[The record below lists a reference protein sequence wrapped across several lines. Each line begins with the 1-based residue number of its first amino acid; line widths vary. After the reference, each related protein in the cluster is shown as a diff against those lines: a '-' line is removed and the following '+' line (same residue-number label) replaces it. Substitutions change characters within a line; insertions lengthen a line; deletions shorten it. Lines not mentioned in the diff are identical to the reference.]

1 MKRFQAMAQ
10 RITAFVLSA
19 GMMASAAAPTVLAA
33 QQAPSAPLGA
43 ENSEDAPG
51 NEDLSDDDG
60 TLVYPEWD
68 DEVTAD
74 FPDEDLDI
82 EEPEEELPDE
92 DVSDDPE
99 LEIAEYGISIPSGDS
114 LKYGSISLLV
124 STAESEFK
132 SVEGKSVYE
141 ISDEKLASCTGA
153 YFAADEALNAWNPGS
168 SYKTKKNDLRKR
180 LNKLKTR
187 YNTYSTEIVQRGCIT
202 AADAALKEVES
213 AIKKDEADSGALDES
228 ELATVVGLYK
238 VAEEAIKKVD
248 NDQPE
253 KAGLVKRLNAAKA
266 GVDHLQELLGQN
278 LAYDAAKA
286 AIDEIGKQVEGK
298 NSEDFTDITAVIALQ
313 ASCTGAQKLIDQMD
327 ASDSRK
333 AELQTR
339 LDGYSKIVNAAYNR
353 LMRESAKELLKSVIE
368 KIKNGD
374 LSADELKAL
383 KENLQKVEKYLP
395 DDLKQ
400 DYHNVM
406 DAIDTMI
413 KALELKDELQ
423 KTLDQLKDE
432 LSNGKVSQDTIDR
445 IKALTAEIKDLADQI
460 SQNPIF
466 KAALDEIVKKA
477 EEAVKQAVA
486 EKALEALKNAIAN
499 GDPEQI
505 EKAYNE
511 AKKAID
517 ALRPYLPEVGDKLAG
532 ALDGLKK
539 DLIDSAIK
547 DLNDILNGDG
557 SYQDKIAALEKVTKK
572 YEDLI
577 KDIDA
582 SGALKELW
590 EAAKN
595 EQLVKLIG
603 KAKEEIDRIV
613 NDDSMSAIE
622 KVAALDK
629 LYNDLHTALE
639 KAVGKAKADELL
651 KPFDD
656 LLEKAKDTIA
666 QTAAAAADKLLRE
679 ALLAVKKAVNSAESK
694 EDAINQMETIYSQA
708 YDLLT
713 RSGMS
718 AEDAASKL
726 EPLRSAIDS
735 LKKFLKDSFISLDTI
750 QAAVSVIVDA
760 ALASDTTEQGLY
772 DLVRTV
778 LDGKDTDPA
787 VKRVILVVARDVLD
801 KADWTQLTP
810 SLLNDVVDLAVDK
823 VKDKYGKYPFVN
835 ELMDELKDPLNE
847 LVHREVGWDT
857 INKVRE
863 VFFNAIDNAV
873 AGIDAGKDNEA
884 LLAQA
889 RADLLKLSPVVS
901 EEMQR
906 IGAKAADLISDHLK
920 DKITNAL
927 PGIRLPE
934 FIGSFVGGLAQDVV
948 NEKLDE
954 YDPKLTATIDQYVL
968 YLTCPGHDYH
978 YVTTRATTCT
988 EDGEEKLKCSKCGWV
1003 RSDNK
1008 ITHKKLGHV
1017 PVVDEAADPTETEEG
1032 LTEGSHCARCG
1043 AVLEAQEVIPAL
1055 QPQMDAK
1062 LVCSA
1067 IPEETVTAMRYENR
1081 KKLDAAMDAALTK
1094 AGYTAADSQ
1103 RFLAQVNSSIGILPS
1118 DRYPEEGFTG
1128 YVPRPAQTAADKK
1141 YTWYAVQLLTVDAHG
1156 HNAGDV
1162 IITPVAQTD
1171 KGLQLTVYA
1180 QAVVALAWKE
1190 AK

>member
-43 ENSEDAPG
+43 ENSVDELG
-51 NEDLSDDDG
+51 NVDVSDDDG
-60 TLVYPEWD
+60 TLLYPEWD

-74 FPDEDLDI
+74 FPDDDLDI

-99 LEIAEYGISIPSGDS
+99 LEIAEYGISIPDFVTYRAVN
-114 LKYGSISLLV
+114 KLV

-132 SVEGKSVYE
+132 SVDGQNVHK
-141 ISDEKLASCTGA
+141 ISNEKLASCTGA
-153 YFAADEALNAWNPGS
+153 YLAADEALNAWNPGS

-187 YNTYSTEIVQRGCIT
+187 YNAYSTEIVQRGCIT

-213 AIKKDEADSGALDES
+213 AIDKDEADPGALNES

-238 VAEEAIKKVD
+238 VAEEAIKKV
-248 NDQPE
+248 NKDQPE
-253 KAGLVKRLNAAKA
+253 KARLVKRLNAAKVK
-266 GVDHLQELLGQN
+266 VDHLQKLLGQN

-333 AELQTR
+333 AELQNR
-339 LDGYSKIVNAAYNR
+339 LDGYSEIVNAAYNR
-353 LMRESAKELLKSVIE
+353 LMRESAAELLKSVIE
-368 KIKNGD
+368 KIKSGD
-374 LSADELKAL
+374 LSADELRAL

-395 DDLKQ
+395 DDLKK
-400 DYHNVM
+400 DYDNVM

-445 IKALTAEIKDLADQI
+445 IKALTTEIKDLADQI

-486 EKALEALKNAIAN
+486 EKALEALKNAIAS

-511 AKKAID
+511 AKKAIE
-517 ALRPYLPEVGDKLAG
+517 ALRPYLPEVADKLTG

-651 KPFDD
+651 KPLDD

-666 QTAAAAADKLLRE
+666 QTAAAAADKLLKE

-760 ALASDTTEQGLY
+760 ALASDTTEKGLY
-772 DLVRTV
+772 DLARTV

-863 VFFNAIDNAV
+863 VFFNAIDNAI

-927 PGIRLPE
+927 PGIQLPE

-978 YVTTRATTCT
+978 YITTRATTCT

-1067 IPEETVTAMRYENR
+1067 IPEETVAAMRYENR

-1128 YVPRPAQTAADKK
+1128 YVARPAQTAADKK

>member
-43 ENSEDAPG
+43 ENSVDELG
-51 NEDLSDDDG
+51 NVDVSDDDG

-74 FPDEDLDI
+74 FPDDDLDI

-99 LEIAEYGISIPSGDS
+99 LEIAEYGISIPDFVTYRAVN
-114 LKYGSISLLV
+114 KLV

-132 SVEGKSVYE
+132 SVDGQNVHK
-141 ISDEKLASCTGA
+141 ISNEKLASCTGA
-153 YFAADEALNAWNPGS
+153 YLAADEALNAWNPGS

-187 YNTYSTEIVQRGCIT
+187 YNAYSTEIVQRGCIT

-213 AIKKDEADSGALDES
+213 AIDKDEADPGALNES

-238 VAEEAIKKVD
+238 VAEEAIKKV
-248 NDQPE
+248 NKDQPE
-253 KAGLVKRLNAAKA
+253 KARLVKRLNAAKVK
-266 GVDHLQELLGQN
+266 VDHLQKLLGQN

-286 AIDEIGKQVEGK
+286 AIDEIGKQVGGK
-298 NSEDFTDITAVIALQ
+298 SSEDFTDIAAVIALQ
-313 ASCTGAQKLIDQMD
+313 ASCTGAQKLIDQMG

-333 AELQTR
+333 AELQNR
-339 LDGYSKIVNAAYNR
+339 LDGYSEIVNAAYNR
-353 LMRESAKELLKSVIE
+353 LMRESAAELLKSVIE
-368 KIKNGD
+368 KIKKGD
-374 LSADELKAL
+374 LSADELRAL

-395 DDLKQ
+395 DDLKK
-400 DYHNVM
+400 DYDNAM

-445 IKALTAEIKDLADQI
+445 IKALTTEIKDLADQI

-486 EKALEALKNAIAN
+486 EKALEALKNAIAS

-511 AKKAID
+511 AKKAIE
-517 ALRPYLPEVGDKLAG
+517 ALRPYLPEVADKLAG

-760 ALASDTTEQGLY
+760 ALASDTTEKGLY

-863 VFFNAIDNAV
+863 VFFNAIDNAI

-927 PGIRLPE
+927 PGIQLPE

-978 YVTTRATTCT
+978 YITTRATTCT

-1067 IPEETVTAMRYENR
+1067 IPEETVAAMRYENR

-1128 YVPRPAQTAADKK
+1128 YVARPAQTAADKK

>member
-43 ENSEDAPG
+43 GNSVDELG

-74 FPDEDLDI
+74 FPDDDLDI

-92 DVSDDPE
+92 DVSADPE
-99 LEIAEYGISIPSGDS
+99 SQIVTYGLAEWAAGKEVDRLENLFKEQEGKDPKNIDIGTLTDITAEYKTTKAVVDN
-114 LKYGSISLLV
+114 LK
-124 STAESEFK
+124 K
-132 SVEGKSVYE
+132 SN
-141 ISDEKLASCTGA
+141 D
-153 YFAADEALNAWNPGS
+153 
-168 SYKTKKNDLRKR
+168 KTKLQNR
-180 LNKLKTR
+180 LKVLEPRCNEFL
-187 YNTYSTEIVQRGCIT
+187 TEITQKGCIT
-202 AADAALKEVES
+202 AAEAALKKVED

-228 ELATVVGLYK
+228 ELVTVVGLYK
-238 VAEEAIKKVD
+238 VAEEAIKKVND
-248 NDQPE
+248 DQPK
-253 KAGLVKRLNAAKA
+253 KAGLVKRLNAAKVK
-266 GVDHLQELLGQN
+266 VDHLQELLGQN

-286 AIDEIGKQVEGK
+286 AIDEIGKQVGGK

-313 ASCTGAQKLIDQMD
+313 ASCTGAQKLIDQMG

-339 LDGYSKIVNAAYNR
+339 LDGYSEIVNAAYNR
-353 LMRESAKELLKSVIE
+353 LMRESAAELLKSVIE
-368 KIKNGD
+368 KIKSGD
-374 LSADELKAL
+374 LSADELRAL

-395 DDLKQ
+395 DDLKK
-400 DYHNVM
+400 DYDNVM

-432 LSNGKVSQDTIDR
+432 LSNGKVSQDTIDK
-445 IKALTAEIKDLADQI
+445 IKALTTEIKDLADQI

-486 EKALEALKNAIAN
+486 EKALEALKNAIAS

-517 ALRPYLPEVGDKLAG
+517 VLRPYLPEVADKLAG

-666 QTAAAAADKLLRE
+666 QTAAAAADKLLKE

-760 ALASDTTEQGLY
+760 ALASDTTEKGLY

-863 VFFNAIDNAV
+863 VFFNAIDNAI

-927 PGIRLPE
+927 PGIQLPE
-934 FIGSFVGGLAQDVV
+934 FIGNFVGGLAQDVV

-978 YVTTRATTCT
+978 YITTRATTCT

-1128 YVPRPAQTAADKK
+1128 YVARPAQTAADKK

>member
-43 ENSEDAPG
+43 ENSVDELG

-60 TLVYPEWD
+60 TLLYPEWD

-74 FPDEDLDI
+74 FPDDDLDI

-99 LEIAEYGISIPSGDS
+99 LEIAEYGISIPDFVTYRAVN
-114 LKYGSISLLV
+114 KLV

-132 SVEGKSVYE
+132 SVDGQNVHK
-141 ISDEKLASCTGA
+141 ISNEKLASCTGA
-153 YFAADEALNAWNPGS
+153 YLAADEALNAWNPGS

-187 YNTYSTEIVQRGCIT
+187 YNAYSTEIVQRGCIT
-202 AADAALKEVES
+202 AADVALKEVES
-213 AIKKDEADSGALDES
+213 AIDKDEADPGALNES

-238 VAEEAIKKVD
+238 VAEEAIKKVND
-248 NDQPE
+248 DQPK
-253 KAGLVKRLNAAKA
+253 KAGLVKRLNAAKVK
-266 GVDHLQELLGQN
+266 VDHLQELLGQN

-286 AIDEIGKQVEGK
+286 AIDEIGRQVEGK

-313 ASCTGAQKLIDQMD
+313 ASCTGAQKLIDQMG

-339 LDGYSKIVNAAYNR
+339 LNGYSEIVNAAYNR

-368 KIKNGD
+368 KIKKGD
-374 LSADELKAL
+374 LSADELRAL

-432 LSNGKVSQDTIDR
+432 LSNGKVSQDTIDK
-445 IKALTAEIKDLADQI
+445 IKALTTEIKNLADQI

-486 EKALEALKNAIAN
+486 EKALEALKNAIAS

-511 AKKAID
+511 AKKAIE
-517 ALRPYLPEVGDKLAG
+517 ALRPYLPEVADKLAG

-666 QTAAAAADKLLRE
+666 QTAAAAADKLLKE

-760 ALASDTTEQGLY
+760 ALASDTTEKGLY

-863 VFFNAIDNAV
+863 VFFNAIDNAI

-927 PGIRLPE
+927 PGIQLPE

-978 YVTTRATTCT
+978 YITTRATTCT

-1067 IPEETVTAMRYENR
+1067 IPEETVAAMRYENR

-1128 YVPRPAQTAADKK
+1128 YVARPAQTAADKK

>member
-43 ENSEDAPG
+43 ENSVDELG

-60 TLVYPEWD
+60 TLLYPEWD
-68 DEVTAD
+68 DEATAD
-74 FPDEDLDI
+74 FPDDDLDI

-99 LEIAEYGISIPSGDS
+99 LEIAEYGISIPDFVTYRAVN
-114 LKYGSISLLV
+114 KLV

-132 SVEGKSVYE
+132 SVDGQNVHK
-141 ISDEKLASCTGA
+141 ISNEKLASCTGA
-153 YFAADEALNAWNPGS
+153 YLAADEALNAWNPGS

-187 YNTYSTEIVQRGCIT
+187 YNAYSTEIVQRGCIT

-213 AIKKDEADSGALDES
+213 AIDKDEADPGALNES

-238 VAEEAIKKVD
+238 VAEEAIKKV
-248 NDQPE
+248 NKDQPE
-253 KAGLVKRLNAAKA
+253 KARLVKRLNAAKVK
-266 GVDHLQELLGQN
+266 VDHLQKLLGQN

-286 AIDEIGKQVEGK
+286 AIDEIGKQVGGK

-313 ASCTGAQKLIDQMD
+313 ASCTGAQKLIDQMG

-333 AELQTR
+333 AELQNR
-339 LDGYSKIVNAAYNR
+339 LDGYSEIVNAAYDR

-368 KIKNGD
+368 KIKSGD
-374 LSADELKAL
+374 LSADELRAL

-395 DDLKQ
+395 DDLKK
-400 DYHNVM
+400 DYDNVM

-445 IKALTAEIKDLADQI
+445 IKALTTEIKDLADQI

-486 EKALEALKNAIAN
+486 EKALEALKNAIAS

-511 AKKAID
+511 AKKAIE
-517 ALRPYLPEVGDKLAG
+517 ALRPYLPEVADKLAG

-760 ALASDTTEQGLY
+760 ALASDTTEKGLY

-873 AGIDAGKDNEA
+873 TGIDAGKDNEA

-927 PGIRLPE
+927 PGIQLPE

-978 YVTTRATTCT
+978 YITTRATTCT

-1094 AGYTAADSQ
+1094 AGYTVADSQ

-1128 YVPRPAQTAADKK
+1128 YVARPAQTAADKK

>member
-1 MKRFQAMAQ
+1 
-10 RITAFVLSA
+10 
-19 GMMASAAAPTVLAA
+19 MMASAAAPTVLAA

-43 ENSEDAPG
+43 ENSVDELG

-74 FPDEDLDI
+74 FPDDDLDI

-92 DVSDDPE
+92 DVSADPE
-99 LEIAEYGISIPSGDS
+99 SQIVTYGLAEWAAGKEVDRLENLFKEQEGKDPKNIDIGTLTDITAEYKTTKAVVDN
-114 LKYGSISLLV
+114 LK
-124 STAESEFK
+124 K
-132 SVEGKSVYE
+132 SN
-141 ISDEKLASCTGA
+141 D
-153 YFAADEALNAWNPGS
+153 
-168 SYKTKKNDLRKR
+168 KTKLQNR
-180 LNKLKTR
+180 LKVLEPRCNEFL
-187 YNTYSTEIVQRGCIT
+187 TEITQKGCIT
-202 AADAALKEVES
+202 AAEAALKKVED
-213 AIKKDEADSGALDES
+213 AIKKDEADPGALNES

-238 VAEEAIKKVD
+238 VAEEAIKKVND
-248 NDQPE
+248 DQPK
-253 KAGLVKRLNAAKA
+253 KAGLVKRLNAAKVK
-266 GVDHLQELLGQN
+266 VDHLQELLGQN

-286 AIDEIGKQVEGK
+286 AIDEIGKQVDGK

-313 ASCTGAQKLIDQMD
+313 ASCTGAQKLINQMD

-333 AELQTR
+333 AELQNR
-339 LDGYSKIVNAAYNR
+339 LDGYSEIVNAAYDR

-368 KIKNGD
+368 KIKSGD
-374 LSADELKAL
+374 LSADELRAL

-432 LSNGKVSQDTIDR
+432 LSNGKVSQDTIDK
-445 IKALTAEIKDLADQI
+445 IKALTAEIKNLADQI

-486 EKALEALKNAIAN
+486 EKALEALKNAIAS

-517 ALRPYLPEVGDKLAG
+517 ALRPYLPDVADKLAG

-577 KDIDA
+577 KDIDT
-582 SGALKELW
+582 SGALKKLW

-666 QTAAAAADKLLRE
+666 QTAAAAADKLLKE

-927 PGIRLPE
+927 PGIQLPE

-978 YVTTRATTCT
+978 YITTRATTCT

-1043 AVLEAQEVIPAL
+1043 AVLEAQEVVPAL

-1128 YVPRPAQTAADKK
+1128 YVARPAQTAADKK

>member
-43 ENSEDAPG
+43 ENSVDELG
-51 NEDLSDDDG
+51 NVDVSDDDG
-60 TLVYPEWD
+60 TLLYPEWD

-74 FPDEDLDI
+74 FPDDDLDI

-99 LEIAEYGISIPSGDS
+99 LEIAEYGISIPDFVTYRAVN
-114 LKYGSISLLV
+114 KLV

-132 SVEGKSVYE
+132 SVDGQNVHK
-141 ISDEKLASCTGA
+141 ISNEKLASCTGA
-153 YFAADEALNAWNPGS
+153 YLAADEALNAWNPGS

-187 YNTYSTEIVQRGCIT
+187 YNAYSTEIVQRGCIT

-213 AIKKDEADSGALDES
+213 AIDKDEADPGALNES

-238 VAEEAIKKVD
+238 VAEEAIKKVND
-248 NDQPE
+248 DQPE
-253 KAGLVKRLNAAKA
+253 KARLVKRLNAAKVK
-266 GVDHLQELLGQN
+266 VDHLQKLLGQN

-286 AIDEIGKQVEGK
+286 AIDEIGKQVGGK

-313 ASCTGAQKLIDQMD
+313 ASCTGAQKLIDQMG

-333 AELQTR
+333 AELQNR
-339 LDGYSKIVNAAYNR
+339 LDGYSEIVNAAYNR
-353 LMRESAKELLKSVIE
+353 LMRESAAELLKSVIE
-368 KIKNGD
+368 KIKKGD
-374 LSADELKAL
+374 LSADELRAL

-395 DDLKQ
+395 DDLKK
-400 DYHNVM
+400 DYDNVM

-445 IKALTAEIKDLADQI
+445 IKALTTEIKDLADQI

-486 EKALEALKNAIAN
+486 EKALEALKNAIAS

-511 AKKAID
+511 AKKAIE
-517 ALRPYLPEVGDKLAG
+517 ALRPYLPEVADKLAG

-666 QTAAAAADKLLRE
+666 QTAAAAADKLLKE

-760 ALASDTTEQGLY
+760 ALASDTTEKGLY

-810 SLLNDVVDLAVDK
+810 GLLNDVVDLAVDK

-927 PGIRLPE
+927 PGIQLPE

-978 YVTTRATTCT
+978 YITTRATTCT

-1067 IPEETVTAMRYENR
+1067 IPEEAVTAMRYENR

-1128 YVPRPAQTAADKK
+1128 YVARPAQTAADKK

>member
-43 ENSEDAPG
+43 ENSVDELG
-51 NEDLSDDDG
+51 NVDVSDDDG
-60 TLVYPEWD
+60 TLLYPEWD

-99 LEIAEYGISIPSGDS
+99 LEIAEYGISIPDFVTYRAVN
-114 LKYGSISLLV
+114 KLV

-132 SVEGKSVYE
+132 SVDGQNVHK
-141 ISDEKLASCTGA
+141 ISNEKLASCTGA
-153 YFAADEALNAWNPGS
+153 YLAADEALNAWNPGS

-187 YNTYSTEIVQRGCIT
+187 YNAYSTEIVQRGCIT

-213 AIKKDEADSGALDES
+213 AIDKDEADPGALNES

-238 VAEEAIKKVD
+238 VAEEAIKKVND
-248 NDQPE
+248 DQPE
-253 KAGLVKRLNAAKA
+253 KARLVKRLNAAKVK
-266 GVDHLQELLGQN
+266 VDHLQKLLGQN

-313 ASCTGAQKLIDQMD
+313 ASCTGAQKLIDQMG

-339 LDGYSKIVNAAYNR
+339 LNGYSEIVNAAYDR

-368 KIKNGD
+368 KIKKGD
-374 LSADELKAL
+374 LSADELRAL

-432 LSNGKVSQDTIDR
+432 LSNGKVSQDTIDK
-445 IKALTAEIKDLADQI
+445 IKALTTEIKNLADQI

-486 EKALEALKNAIAN
+486 EKALEALKNAIAS

-511 AKKAID
+511 AKKAIE
-517 ALRPYLPEVGDKLAG
+517 ALRPYLPEVADKLAG

-666 QTAAAAADKLLRE
+666 QTAAAAADKLLKE

-760 ALASDTTEQGLY
+760 ALASDTTEKGLY

-863 VFFNAIDNAV
+863 VFFNAIDNAI

-927 PGIRLPE
+927 PGIQLPE

-978 YVTTRATTCT
+978 YITTRATTCT

-1067 IPEETVTAMRYENR
+1067 IPEEAVTAMRYENR

-1128 YVPRPAQTAADKK
+1128 YVARPAQTAADKK

>member
-1 MKRFQAMAQ
+1 
-10 RITAFVLSA
+10 
-19 GMMASAAAPTVLAA
+19 MMASAAAPTVLAA

-43 ENSEDAPG
+43 ENSEDALG
-51 NEDLSDDDG
+51 NEDVSDDDG
-60 TLVYPEWD
+60 TLLYPEWD

-99 LEIAEYGISIPSGDS
+99 LEIAEYGISIPDFVTYRAVN
-114 LKYGSISLLV
+114 KLV

-132 SVEGKSVYE
+132 SVDGQNVHK
-141 ISDEKLASCTGA
+141 ISNEKLASCTGA
-153 YFAADEALNAWNPGS
+153 YLAADEALNAWNPGS

-187 YNTYSTEIVQRGCIT
+187 YNAYSTEIVQRGCIT
-202 AADAALKEVES
+202 AADAALKKVES
-213 AIKKDEADSGALDES
+213 AIDKDEADPGALNES

-238 VAEEAIKKVD
+238 VAEEAIKKVND
-248 NDQPE
+248 DQPE
-253 KAGLVKRLNAAKA
+253 KARLVKRLNAAKA

-286 AIDEIGKQVEGK
+286 AIDEIGKQVGGK
-298 NSEDFTDITAVIALQ
+298 NSDDFTDITAVIALQ
-313 ASCTGAQKLIDQMD
+313 ASCTGAQKLIDQMG

-333 AELQTR
+333 AELQNR
-339 LDGYSKIVNAAYNR
+339 LDGYSEIVNAAYNR

-368 KIKNGD
+368 KIKKGD
-374 LSADELKAL
+374 LSADELRAL

-395 DDLKQ
+395 DDLKK
-400 DYHNVM
+400 DYDNVM

-445 IKALTAEIKDLADQI
+445 IKALTTEIKDLADQI

-486 EKALEALKNAIAN
+486 EKALEALKNAIAS

-517 ALRPYLPEVGDKLAG
+517 ALRPYLPEVADKLTG

-547 DLNDILNGDG
+547 DLKDILNGDG
-557 SYQDKIAALEKVTKK
+557 SYQDKIAAMEKVTKK

-639 KAVGKAKADELL
+639 KAV
-651 KPFDD
+651 
-656 LLEKAKDTIA
+656 
-666 QTAAAAADKLLRE
+666 
-679 ALLAVKKAVNSAESK
+679 NSAESK

-735 LKKFLKDSFISLDTI
+735 LKKFLKDSFISMDTI

-760 ALASDTTEQGLY
+760 ALASDTAEKGLY

-863 VFFNAIDNAV
+863 VFFNAIDNAI

-927 PGIRLPE
+927 PGIQLPE

-978 YVTTRATTCT
+978 YITTRATTCT

-1128 YVPRPAQTAADKK
+1128 YVARPAQTAADKK

-1171 KGLQLTVYA
+1171 KGLQFTVYA

>member
-1 MKRFQAMAQ
+1 M
-10 RITAFVLSA
+10 
-19 GMMASAAAPTVLAA
+19 
-33 QQAPSAPLGA
+33 
-43 ENSEDAPG
+43 
-51 NEDLSDDDG
+51 
-60 TLVYPEWD
+60 
-68 DEVTAD
+68 
-74 FPDEDLDI
+74 
-82 EEPEEELPDE
+82 
-92 DVSDDPE
+92 
-99 LEIAEYGISIPSGDS
+99 
-114 LKYGSISLLV
+114 
-124 STAESEFK
+124 
-132 SVEGKSVYE
+132 
-141 ISDEKLASCTGA
+141 
-153 YFAADEALNAWNPGS
+153 
-168 SYKTKKNDLRKR
+168 
-180 LNKLKTR
+180 
-187 YNTYSTEIVQRGCIT
+187 QRGCIT

-213 AIKKDEADSGALDES
+213 AIDKDEADPGALNEKK
-228 ELATVVGLYK
+228 LATVVFLYEA
-238 VAEEAIKKVD
+238 AEEAIKKVN
-248 NDQPE
+248 NDQP
-253 KAGLVKRLNAAKA
+253 KKKDLVKRLNAAKA
-266 GVDHLQELLGQN
+266 GVDHLQKLLGQN

-286 AIDEIGKQVEGK
+286 AIDEIGRQVEGK

-313 ASCTGAQKLIDQMD
+313 ASCTGAQKLIDQMG

-339 LDGYSKIVNAAYNR
+339 LNGYSEIVNAAYNR

-368 KIKNGD
+368 KIKKGD
-374 LSADELKAL
+374 LSADELRAL

-400 DYHNVM
+400 DCHNVM

-432 LSNGKVSQDTIDR
+432 LSNGKVSQDTIDK
-445 IKALTAEIKDLADQI
+445 IKALTTEIKNLADQI

-486 EKALEALKNAIAN
+486 EKALEALKNAIAS

-511 AKKAID
+511 AKKAIE
-517 ALRPYLPEVGDKLAG
+517 ALRPYLPEVADKLAG

-760 ALASDTTEQGLY
+760 ALASDTTEKGLY

-927 PGIRLPE
+927 PGIQLPE

-978 YVTTRATTCT
+978 YITTRATTCT

-1128 YVPRPAQTAADKK
+1128 YVARPAQTAADKK

-1171 KGLQLTVYA
+1171 KGLQFTVYA

>member
-43 ENSEDAPG
+43 ENSVDEMG
-51 NEDLSDDDG
+51 NEDVSDDDG
-60 TLVYPEWD
+60 TLLYPEWD
-68 DEVTAD
+68 DEATAD

-99 LEIAEYGISIPSGDS
+99 LEIAEYGISIPDFVTYRAVN
-114 LKYGSISLLV
+114 KLV

-132 SVEGKSVYE
+132 SVDGQNVHK
-141 ISDEKLASCTGA
+141 ISNDKLVSCTGA
-153 YFAADEALNAWNPGS
+153 YLAADEALNAWNPGS

-180 LNKLKTR
+180 LDKLKNR
-187 YNTYSTEIVQRGCIT
+187 YNEYSTEIVQRGCIT

-213 AIKKDEADSGALDES
+213 AIKKDEADPGALDES

-238 VAEEAIKKVD
+238 VAEEAIKKVN

-253 KAGLVKRLNAAKA
+253 KAGLVERLNAAKA

-298 NSEDFTDITAVIALQ
+298 NSDDFTDITAVIALQ

-353 LMRESAKELLKSVIE
+353 LMRESAAELLKSVIE

-374 LSADELKAL
+374 LSADELRAL

-400 DYHNVM
+400 DYNNVM

-432 LSNGKVSQDTIDR
+432 LSNGKVSQDTIDK

-486 EKALEALKNAIAN
+486 EKALEALKNAIAS

-517 ALRPYLPEVGDKLAG
+517 ALRPYLPDVADKLTG

-760 ALASDTTEQGLY
+760 ALASDTTEKGLY

-978 YVTTRATTCT
+978 YITTRATTCT

-1067 IPEETVTAMRYENR
+1067 IPEEAVTAMRYENR

-1128 YVPRPAQTAADKK
+1128 YVARPAQTAADKK

>member
-1 MKRFQAMAQ
+1 MAPI
-10 RITAFVLSA
+10 RIRS
-19 GMMASAAAPTVLAA
+19 PR
-33 QQAPSAPLGA
+33 
-43 ENSEDAPG
+43 
-51 NEDLSDDDG
+51 
-60 TLVYPEWD
+60 W
-68 DEVTAD
+68 
-74 FPDEDLDI
+74 
-82 EEPEEELPDE
+82 
-92 DVSDDPE
+92 
-99 LEIAEYGISIPSGDS
+99 
-114 LKYGSISLLV
+114 K
-124 STAESEFK
+124 
-132 SVEGKSVYE
+132 
-141 ISDEKLASCTGA
+141 
-153 YFAADEALNAWNPGS
+153 
-168 SYKTKKNDLRKR
+168 
-180 LNKLKTR
+180 
-187 YNTYSTEIVQRGCIT
+187 
-202 AADAALKEVES
+202 
-213 AIKKDEADSGALDES
+213 
-228 ELATVVGLYK
+228 
-238 VAEEAIKKVD
+238 
-248 NDQPE
+248 
-253 KAGLVKRLNAAKA
+253 
-266 GVDHLQELLGQN
+266 
-278 LAYDAAKA
+278 
-286 AIDEIGKQVEGK
+286 
-298 NSEDFTDITAVIALQ
+298 
-313 ASCTGAQKLIDQMD
+313 
-327 ASDSRK
+327 
-333 AELQTR
+333 
-339 LDGYSKIVNAAYNR
+339 
-353 LMRESAKELLKSVIE
+353 
-368 KIKNGD
+368 
-374 LSADELKAL
+374 
-383 KENLQKVEKYLP
+383 
-395 DDLKQ
+395 
-400 DYHNVM
+400 
-406 DAIDTMI
+406 
-413 KALELKDELQ
+413 
-423 KTLDQLKDE
+423 
-432 LSNGKVSQDTIDR
+432 
-445 IKALTAEIKDLADQI
+445 
-460 SQNPIF
+460 
-466 KAALDEIVKKA
+466 
-477 EEAVKQAVA
+477 
-486 EKALEALKNAIAN
+486 
-499 GDPEQI
+499 
-505 EKAYNE
+505 
-511 AKKAID
+511 
-517 ALRPYLPEVGDKLAG
+517 
-532 ALDGLKK
+532 
-539 DLIDSAIK
+539 
-547 DLNDILNGDG
+547 
-557 SYQDKIAALEKVTKK
+557 KVTKK

-629 LYNDLHTALE
+629 LYNNLHTALE

-927 PGIRLPE
+927 PGIQLPE

-978 YVTTRATTCT
+978 YITTRATTCT

-1128 YVPRPAQTAADKK
+1128 YVARPAQTAADKK

>member
-1 MKRFQAMAQ
+1 M
-10 RITAFVLSA
+10 
-19 GMMASAAAPTVLAA
+19 
-33 QQAPSAPLGA
+33 
-43 ENSEDAPG
+43 
-51 NEDLSDDDG
+51 
-60 TLVYPEWD
+60 
-68 DEVTAD
+68 
-74 FPDEDLDI
+74 
-82 EEPEEELPDE
+82 
-92 DVSDDPE
+92 
-99 LEIAEYGISIPSGDS
+99 
-114 LKYGSISLLV
+114 
-124 STAESEFK
+124 
-132 SVEGKSVYE
+132 
-141 ISDEKLASCTGA
+141 
-153 YFAADEALNAWNPGS
+153 
-168 SYKTKKNDLRKR
+168 
-180 LNKLKTR
+180 
-187 YNTYSTEIVQRGCIT
+187 
-202 AADAALKEVES
+202 
-213 AIKKDEADSGALDES
+213 
-228 ELATVVGLYK
+228 ATVVGLYK
-238 VAEEAIKKVD
+238 VAEEAIKKVN

-253 KAGLVKRLNAAKA
+253 KAGLVKRLNAAKVK
-266 GVDHLQELLGQN
+266 VDHLQELLGQN

-298 NSEDFTDITAVIALQ
+298 NPDDFTDITAVIALQ

-333 AELQTR
+333 AKLQNR
-339 LDGYSKIVNAAYNR
+339 LDGYSEIVNAAYDR

-368 KIKNGD
+368 KIKSGD
-374 LSADELKAL
+374 LSADELRAL

-432 LSNGKVSQDTIDR
+432 LSNGKVSQDTIDK

-486 EKALEALKNAIAN
+486 EKALEALKNAIAS

-517 ALRPYLPEVGDKLAG
+517 ALRPYLPDVADKLTG

-666 QTAAAAADKLLRE
+666 QTAAAAADKLLKE

-735 LKKFLKDSFISLDTI
+735 LKKFLKDSFISLETI

-760 ALASDTTEQGLY
+760 ALASDTTEKGLY

-863 VFFNAIDNAV
+863 VFFNAIDNAI

-934 FIGSFVGGLAQDVV
+934 FIGNFVGGLAQDVV

-978 YVTTRATTCT
+978 YITTRATTCT

-1067 IPEETVTAMRYENR
+1067 IPEEAVTAMRYENR

-1128 YVPRPAQTAADKK
+1128 YVARPAQTAADKK

>member
-43 ENSEDAPG
+43 ENSVDELG
-51 NEDLSDDDG
+51 NVDVSDDDG
-60 TLVYPEWD
+60 TLLYPEWD

-99 LEIAEYGISIPSGDS
+99 LEIAEYGISIPDFVTYRAVNK
-114 LKYGSISLLV
+114 LA

-132 SVEGKSVYE
+132 SVDGQNVHK
-141 ISDEKLASCTGA
+141 ISNEKLASCTGA
-153 YFAADEALNAWNPGS
+153 YLAADEALNAWNPGS

-187 YNTYSTEIVQRGCIT
+187 YNAYSTEIVQRGCIT

-213 AIKKDEADSGALDES
+213 AIDKDEADPGALNES

-238 VAEEAIKKVD
+238 VAEEAIKKVND
-248 NDQPE
+248 DQPE
-253 KAGLVKRLNAAKA
+253 KARLVKRLNAAKVK
-266 GVDHLQELLGQN
+266 VDHLQKLLGQN

-286 AIDEIGKQVEGK
+286 AIDEIGKQVGGK

-313 ASCTGAQKLIDQMD
+313 ASCTGAQKLIDQMG

-333 AELQTR
+333 AELQNR
-339 LDGYSKIVNAAYNR
+339 LDGYSEIVNAAYNR
-353 LMRESAKELLKSVIE
+353 LMRESAAELLKSVIE
-368 KIKNGD
+368 KIKKGD
-374 LSADELKAL
+374 LSADELRAL

-395 DDLKQ
+395 DDLKK
-400 DYHNVM
+400 DYDNVM

-445 IKALTAEIKDLADQI
+445 IKALTTEIKDLADQI

-486 EKALEALKNAIAN
+486 EKALEALKNAIAS

-511 AKKAID
+511 AKKAIE
-517 ALRPYLPEVGDKLAG
+517 ALRPYLPEVADKLAG

-666 QTAAAAADKLLRE
+666 QTAAAAADKLLKE
-679 ALLAVKKAVNSAESK
+679 ALLDVKKAVNSAESK

-927 PGIRLPE
+927 PGIQLPE

-978 YVTTRATTCT
+978 YITTRATTCT

-1128 YVPRPAQTAADKK
+1128 YVARPAQTAADKK

>member
-43 ENSEDAPG
+43 ENSVDELG

-74 FPDEDLDI
+74 FPDDDLDI

-92 DVSDDPE
+92 DVSADPE
-99 LEIAEYGISIPSGDS
+99 SQIVTYGLAEWAAGKEVDRLENLFKEQEGKDPKNIDIGTLTDITAEYKTTKAVVDN
-114 LKYGSISLLV
+114 LK
-124 STAESEFK
+124 K
-132 SVEGKSVYE
+132 SN
-141 ISDEKLASCTGA
+141 D
-153 YFAADEALNAWNPGS
+153 
-168 SYKTKKNDLRKR
+168 KTKLQNR
-180 LNKLKTR
+180 LKVLEPRCNEFL
-187 YNTYSTEIVQRGCIT
+187 TEITQKGCIT
-202 AADAALKEVES
+202 AAEAALKKVED
-213 AIKKDEADSGALDES
+213 AIKKDEADPGALDES

-238 VAEEAIKKVD
+238 VAEEAIKKVN

-253 KAGLVKRLNAAKA
+253 KAGLVKRLNAAKVK
-266 GVDHLQELLGQN
+266 VDHLQELLGQN

-313 ASCTGAQKLIDQMD
+313 ASCTGAQKLINQMD

-333 AELQTR
+333 AELQNR
-339 LDGYSKIVNAAYNR
+339 LDGYSEIVNAAYNR
-353 LMRESAKELLKSVIE
+353 LMRKSAAELLKSVIE
-368 KIKNGD
+368 KIKSGD
-374 LSADELKAL
+374 LSADELRAL

-395 DDLKQ
+395 DDLKK

-432 LSNGKVSQDTIDR
+432 LSNGKVSQDTIDK

-486 EKALEALKNAIAN
+486 EKALEALKNAIAS

-517 ALRPYLPEVGDKLAG
+517 ALRPYLPEVADKLTG

-927 PGIRLPE
+927 PGIQLPE

-978 YVTTRATTCT
+978 YITTRATTCT

-1067 IPEETVTAMRYENR
+1067 IPEETVAAMRYENR

-1128 YVPRPAQTAADKK
+1128 YVARPAQTAADKK

>member
-43 ENSEDAPG
+43 ENSVDELG
-51 NEDLSDDDG
+51 NVDVSDDDG
-60 TLVYPEWD
+60 TLLYPEWD

-99 LEIAEYGISIPSGDS
+99 LEIVEYGISIPDFVTYRAVN
-114 LKYGSISLLV
+114 KLV

-132 SVEGKSVYE
+132 SVDGQNVHK
-141 ISDEKLASCTGA
+141 ISNEKLASCTGA
-153 YFAADEALNAWNPGS
+153 YLAADEALNAWNPGS

-187 YNTYSTEIVQRGCIT
+187 YNAYSTEIVQRGCIT

-213 AIKKDEADSGALDES
+213 AIDKDEADPGALNES

-238 VAEEAIKKVD
+238 VAEEAIKKVND
-248 NDQPE
+248 DQPE
-253 KAGLVKRLNAAKA
+253 KARLVKRLNAAKVK
-266 GVDHLQELLGQN
+266 VDHLQKLLGQN

-286 AIDEIGKQVEGK
+286 AIDEIGRQVGGK

-313 ASCTGAQKLIDQMD
+313 ASCTGAQKLIDQMG

-333 AELQTR
+333 AELQNR
-339 LDGYSKIVNAAYNR
+339 LDGYSEIVNAAYNR
-353 LMRESAKELLKSVIE
+353 LMRESAAELLKSVIE
-368 KIKNGD
+368 KIKKGD
-374 LSADELKAL
+374 LSADELRAL

-395 DDLKQ
+395 DDLKK
-400 DYHNVM
+400 DYDNVM

-432 LSNGKVSQDTIDR
+432 LSNGKVSQDTIDK
-445 IKALTAEIKDLADQI
+445 IKALTTEIKDLADQI

-486 EKALEALKNAIAN
+486 EKALEALKNAIAS

-511 AKKAID
+511 AKKAIE
-517 ALRPYLPEVGDKLAG
+517 ALRPYLPEVADKLAG

-760 ALASDTTEQGLY
+760 ALASDTTEKGLY

-889 RADLLKLSPVVS
+889 RTDLLKLSPVVS

-927 PGIRLPE
+927 PGIQLPE
-934 FIGSFVGGLAQDVV
+934 FIGNFVGGLAQDVV

-978 YVTTRATTCT
+978 YITTRATTCT

-1043 AVLEAQEVIPAL
+1043 AVLEAQEVVPAL

-1062 LVCSA
+1062 LVCST

-1128 YVPRPAQTAADKK
+1128 YVARPAQTAADKK

>member
-43 ENSEDAPG
+43 ENSVDELG
-51 NEDLSDDDG
+51 NVDVSDDDG

-74 FPDEDLDI
+74 FPDDDLDI

-99 LEIAEYGISIPSGDS
+99 SQIVTYGLAEWAAGKEVDRLENLFKEQEGKDPKNIDIGTLTDITAEYKTTKAVVDN
-114 LKYGSISLLV
+114 LK
-124 STAESEFK
+124 K
-132 SVEGKSVYE
+132 SN
-141 ISDEKLASCTGA
+141 D
-153 YFAADEALNAWNPGS
+153 
-168 SYKTKKNDLRKR
+168 KTKLQNR
-180 LNKLKTR
+180 LKVLEPRCNEFL
-187 YNTYSTEIVQRGCIT
+187 TEITQKGCIT
-202 AADAALKEVES
+202 AAEAALKKVED

-228 ELATVVGLYK
+228 ELVTVVGLYK
-238 VAEEAIKKVD
+238 VAEEAIKKVND
-248 NDQPE
+248 DQPK
-253 KAGLVKRLNAAKA
+253 KAGLVKRLNAAKVK
-266 GVDHLQELLGQN
+266 VDHLQELLGQN

-298 NSEDFTDITAVIALQ
+298 NSDDFTDITAVIALQ
-313 ASCTGAQKLIDQMD
+313 ASCTGAQKLINQMG

-339 LDGYSKIVNAAYNR
+339 LDGYSEIVNAAYNR
-353 LMRESAKELLKSVIE
+353 LMRKSAAELLKSVIE

-374 LSADELKAL
+374 LSADELRAL

-395 DDLKQ
+395 DDLKK
-400 DYHNVM
+400 DYDNVM

-432 LSNGKVSQDTIDR
+432 LSNGKVSQDTIDK
-445 IKALTAEIKDLADQI
+445 IKALTTEIKDLADQI

-486 EKALEALKNAIAN
+486 EKALEALKNAIAS

-511 AKKAID
+511 AKKAIE
-517 ALRPYLPEVGDKLAG
+517 ALRPYLPEVADKLAG

-708 YDLLT
+708 YDLLI

-760 ALASDTTEQGLY
+760 ALASDTTEKGLY

-810 SLLNDVVDLAVDK
+810 SLLNDVVDLVVDK

-835 ELMDELKDPLNE
+835 ELMDELKAPLNE

-863 VFFNAIDNAV
+863 VFFNAIDNAI

-927 PGIRLPE
+927 PGIQLPE
-934 FIGSFVGGLAQDVV
+934 FIGNFVGGLAQDVV

-978 YVTTRATTCT
+978 YITTRATTCT

-1067 IPEETVTAMRYENR
+1067 IPEEAVTAMRYENR

-1118 DRYPEEGFTG
+1118 DRYPEDGFTG

>member
-1 MKRFQAMAQ
+1 M
-10 RITAFVLSA
+10 
-19 GMMASAAAPTVLAA
+19 
-33 QQAPSAPLGA
+33 
-43 ENSEDAPG
+43 
-51 NEDLSDDDG
+51 
-60 TLVYPEWD
+60 
-68 DEVTAD
+68 
-74 FPDEDLDI
+74 
-82 EEPEEELPDE
+82 
-92 DVSDDPE
+92 
-99 LEIAEYGISIPSGDS
+99 
-114 LKYGSISLLV
+114 
-124 STAESEFK
+124 
-132 SVEGKSVYE
+132 
-141 ISDEKLASCTGA
+141 
-153 YFAADEALNAWNPGS
+153 
-168 SYKTKKNDLRKR
+168 
-180 LNKLKTR
+180 
-187 YNTYSTEIVQRGCIT
+187 
-202 AADAALKEVES
+202 
-213 AIKKDEADSGALDES
+213 
-228 ELATVVGLYK
+228 
-238 VAEEAIKKVD
+238 
-248 NDQPE
+248 
-253 KAGLVKRLNAAKA
+253 
-266 GVDHLQELLGQN
+266 
-278 LAYDAAKA
+278 
-286 AIDEIGKQVEGK
+286 
-298 NSEDFTDITAVIALQ
+298 
-313 ASCTGAQKLIDQMD
+313 
-327 ASDSRK
+327 
-333 AELQTR
+333 
-339 LDGYSKIVNAAYNR
+339 
-353 LMRESAKELLKSVIE
+353 
-368 KIKNGD
+368 
-374 LSADELKAL
+374 
-383 KENLQKVEKYLP
+383 
-395 DDLKQ
+395 
-400 DYHNVM
+400 
-406 DAIDTMI
+406 
-413 KALELKDELQ
+413 
-423 KTLDQLKDE
+423 
-432 LSNGKVSQDTIDR
+432 
-445 IKALTAEIKDLADQI
+445 
-460 SQNPIF
+460 
-466 KAALDEIVKKA
+466 
-477 EEAVKQAVA
+477 A

-517 ALRPYLPEVGDKLAG
+517 ALRPYLPDVADKLAG

-582 SGALKELW
+582 SGALKKLW

-666 QTAAAAADKLLRE
+666 QTAAAAADKLLKE

-772 DLVRTV
+772 DLVRTM

-810 SLLNDVVDLAVDK
+810 SLLNDVVDLVVDK

-835 ELMDELKDPLNE
+835 ELMDELKAPLNE

-863 VFFNAIDNAV
+863 VFFNAIDNAI

-978 YVTTRATTCT
+978 YITTRATTCT

-1081 KKLDAAMDAALTK
+1081 KKLDAAVDAALTK

-1128 YVPRPAQTAADKK
+1128 YVARPAQTAADKK

>member
-43 ENSEDAPG
+43 ENSVDELG

-68 DEVTAD
+68 DEVTTD
-74 FPDEDLDI
+74 FPDDDLDI

-92 DVSDDPE
+92 DVSADPE
-99 LEIAEYGISIPSGDS
+99 SQIVTYGLAEWAAGKEVDRLANLFKEQEGKDPKNIDIGTLTDITAEYKTTKAVVDN
-114 LKYGSISLLV
+114 LK
-124 STAESEFK
+124 K
-132 SVEGKSVYE
+132 SN
-141 ISDEKLASCTGA
+141 D
-153 YFAADEALNAWNPGS
+153 
-168 SYKTKKNDLRKR
+168 KTKLQNR
-180 LNKLKTR
+180 LKVLEPRCNEFL
-187 YNTYSTEIVQRGCIT
+187 TEITQKGCIT
-202 AADAALKEVES
+202 AAEATLKKVED
-213 AIKKDEADSGALDES
+213 AIKKDEADPGALDES

-238 VAEEAIKKVD
+238 VAEEAIKKVND
-248 NDQPE
+248 DQPK
-253 KAGLVKRLNAAKA
+253 KAGLVKRLNAAKVK
-266 GVDHLQELLGQN
+266 VDHLQELLGQN

-298 NSEDFTDITAVIALQ
+298 NSDDFTDISAVIALQ
-313 ASCTGAQKLIDQMD
+313 ASCTGAQKLIDQMG

-339 LDGYSKIVNAAYNR
+339 LDGYSEIVNAAYNR
-353 LMRESAKELLKSVIE
+353 LMRKSAAELLKSVIE
-368 KIKNGD
+368 KIKSGD
-374 LSADELKAL
+374 LSADELRAL

-395 DDLKQ
+395 DDLKK
-400 DYHNVM
+400 DYDNVM

-445 IKALTAEIKDLADQI
+445 IKALTTEIKDLADQI

-486 EKALEALKNAIAN
+486 EKALEALKNAIAS

-511 AKKAID
+511 AKKAIE
-517 ALRPYLPEVGDKLAG
+517 ALRPYLPEVADKLAG

-760 ALASDTTEQGLY
+760 ALASDTTEKGLY

-863 VFFNAIDNAV
+863 MFFNAIDNAI

-927 PGIRLPE
+927 PGIQLPE

-978 YVTTRATTCT
+978 YITTRATTCT

-1067 IPEETVTAMRYENR
+1067 IPEEAVTAMRYENR

-1118 DRYPEEGFTG
+1118 DRYPEDGFTG

>member
-43 ENSEDAPG
+43 ENSVDELG

-60 TLVYPEWD
+60 TLLYPEWD

-74 FPDEDLDI
+74 FPDDDLDI

-92 DVSDDPE
+92 DGSADPE
-99 LEIAEYGISIPSGDS
+99 SQIVTYGLAEWAAGKEVDRLENLFKEQEGKDPKNIDIGTLTDITAEYKTTKAVVDN
-114 LKYGSISLLV
+114 LK
-124 STAESEFK
+124 K
-132 SVEGKSVYE
+132 SN
-141 ISDEKLASCTGA
+141 D
-153 YFAADEALNAWNPGS
+153 
-168 SYKTKKNDLRKR
+168 KTKLQNR
-180 LNKLKTR
+180 LKVLEPRCNEFL
-187 YNTYSTEIVQRGCIT
+187 TEITQKGCIT
-202 AADAALKEVES
+202 AAEAALKKVED
-213 AIKKDEADSGALDES
+213 AIKKDEADSGALNES
-228 ELATVVGLYK
+228 ELVTVVGLYK
-238 VAEEAIKKVD
+238 VAEEAIKKVN

-253 KAGLVKRLNAAKA
+253 KARLVERLNAAKVK
-266 GVDHLQELLGQN
+266 VDHLQELLGQN

-339 LDGYSKIVNAAYNR
+339 LNGYSEIVNAAYNR

-368 KIKNGD
+368 KIKSGD
-374 LSADELKAL
+374 LSADELRAL

-395 DDLKQ
+395 DNLKQ

-432 LSNGKVSQDTIDR
+432 LSNGKVSQDTIDK
-445 IKALTAEIKDLADQI
+445 IKALTTEIKDLADQI

-486 EKALEALKNAIAN
+486 EKALEALKNAIAS

-517 ALRPYLPEVGDKLAG
+517 ALRPYLPEVADKLTG

-760 ALASDTTEQGLY
+760 ALASDTTEKGLY

-810 SLLNDVVDLAVDK
+810 SLLNDVVDLVVDK

-835 ELMDELKDPLNE
+835 ELMDELKAPLNE

-863 VFFNAIDNAV
+863 VFFNAIDNAI

-927 PGIRLPE
+927 PGIQLPE

-978 YVTTRATTCT
+978 YITTRATTCT

-1128 YVPRPAQTAADKK
+1128 YVARPAQTAADKK

>member
-1 MKRFQAMAQ
+1 M
-10 RITAFVLSA
+10 
-19 GMMASAAAPTVLAA
+19 
-33 QQAPSAPLGA
+33 
-43 ENSEDAPG
+43 
-51 NEDLSDDDG
+51 
-60 TLVYPEWD
+60 
-68 DEVTAD
+68 
-74 FPDEDLDI
+74 
-82 EEPEEELPDE
+82 
-92 DVSDDPE
+92 
-99 LEIAEYGISIPSGDS
+99 
-114 LKYGSISLLV
+114 
-124 STAESEFK
+124 
-132 SVEGKSVYE
+132 
-141 ISDEKLASCTGA
+141 
-153 YFAADEALNAWNPGS
+153 
-168 SYKTKKNDLRKR
+168 
-180 LNKLKTR
+180 
-187 YNTYSTEIVQRGCIT
+187 QRGCIT

-213 AIKKDEADSGALDES
+213 AIDKDEADPGALNEKK
-228 ELATVVGLYK
+228 LATVVFLYEA
-238 VAEEAIKKVD
+238 AEEAIKKVN
-248 NDQPE
+248 NDQP
-253 KAGLVKRLNAAKA
+253 KKKDLVKRLNAAKA
-266 GVDHLQELLGQN
+266 GVDHLQKLLGQN

-286 AIDEIGKQVEGK
+286 AIDEIGRQVEGK

-313 ASCTGAQKLIDQMD
+313 ASCTGAQKLIDQMG

-339 LDGYSKIVNAAYNR
+339 LDGYSEIVNAAYDR

-368 KIKNGD
+368 KIKKGD
-374 LSADELKAL
+374 LSADELRAL

-432 LSNGKVSQDTIDR
+432 LSNGKVSQDTIDK
-445 IKALTAEIKDLADQI
+445 IKALTTEIKNLADQI

-486 EKALEALKNAIAN
+486 EKALEALKNAIAS

-511 AKKAID
+511 AKKAIE
-517 ALRPYLPEVGDKLAG
+517 ALRPYLPEVADKLAG

-760 ALASDTTEQGLY
+760 ALASDTTEKGLY

-863 VFFNAIDNAV
+863 VFFNAIDNAI

-927 PGIRLPE
+927 PGIQLPE
-934 FIGSFVGGLAQDVV
+934 FIGNFVGGLAQDVV

-978 YVTTRATTCT
+978 YITTRATTCT

-1128 YVPRPAQTAADKK
+1128 YVARPAQTAADKK

>member
-43 ENSEDAPG
+43 ENSVDELG
-51 NEDLSDDDG
+51 NVDVSDDDG
-60 TLVYPEWD
+60 TLLYPEWD

-99 LEIAEYGISIPSGDS
+99 LEIAEYGISIPDFVTYRAVNK
-114 LKYGSISLLV
+114 LA

-132 SVEGKSVYE
+132 SVDGQNVHK
-141 ISDEKLASCTGA
+141 ISNEKLASCTGA
-153 YFAADEALNAWNPGS
+153 YLAADEALNAWNPGS

-187 YNTYSTEIVQRGCIT
+187 YNAYSTEIVQRGCIT

-213 AIKKDEADSGALDES
+213 AIDKDEADPGALNES

-238 VAEEAIKKVD
+238 VAEEAIKKVND
-248 NDQPE
+248 DQPE
-253 KAGLVKRLNAAKA
+253 KARLVKRLNAAKVK
-266 GVDHLQELLGQN
+266 VDHLQKLLGQN

-313 ASCTGAQKLIDQMD
+313 ASCTGAQKLIDQMG

-339 LDGYSKIVNAAYNR
+339 LNGYSEIVNAAYNR
-353 LMRESAKELLKSVIE
+353 LMRESAAELLKSVIE
-368 KIKNGD
+368 KIKSGD
-374 LSADELKAL
+374 LSADELRAL

-395 DDLKQ
+395 DDLKK
-400 DYHNVM
+400 DYDNVM

-445 IKALTAEIKDLADQI
+445 IKALTTEIKDLADQI

-486 EKALEALKNAIAN
+486 EKALEALKNAIAS

-517 ALRPYLPEVGDKLAG
+517 ALRPYLPEVADKLTG

-666 QTAAAAADKLLRE
+666 QTAAAAADKLLKE

-863 VFFNAIDNAV
+863 VFFNAIDNAI

-927 PGIRLPE
+927 PGIQLPE
-934 FIGSFVGGLAQDVV
+934 FIGNFVGGLAQDVV

-978 YVTTRATTCT
+978 YITTRATTCT

-1128 YVPRPAQTAADKK
+1128 YVARPAQTAADKK

>member
-43 ENSEDAPG
+43 ENSVDELG
-51 NEDLSDDDG
+51 NVDVSDDDG
-60 TLVYPEWD
+60 TLLYPEWD

-74 FPDEDLDI
+74 FPDDDLDI

-99 LEIAEYGISIPSGDS
+99 LEIAEYGISIPDFVTYRAVN
-114 LKYGSISLLV
+114 KLV

-132 SVEGKSVYE
+132 SVDGQNVHK
-141 ISDEKLASCTGA
+141 ISNEKLASCTGA
-153 YFAADEALNAWNPGS
+153 YLAADEALNAWNPGS

-187 YNTYSTEIVQRGCIT
+187 YNAYSTEIVQRGCIT

-213 AIKKDEADSGALDES
+213 AIDKDEADPGALNES

-238 VAEEAIKKVD
+238 VAEEAIKKVND
-248 NDQPE
+248 DQPE
-253 KAGLVKRLNAAKA
+253 KARLVKRLNAAKVK
-266 GVDHLQELLGQN
+266 VDHLQKLLGQN

-298 NSEDFTDITAVIALQ
+298 NSDDFTDITVVMALQ
-313 ASCTGAQKLIDQMD
+313 ESCTDAQKLIDQMG
-327 ASDSRK
+327 ASDCRK
-333 AELQTR
+333 AELQNR
-339 LDGYSKIVNAAYNR
+339 LDGYSEIVNAAYNR

-368 KIKNGD
+368 KIKKGD
-374 LSADELKAL
+374 LSADELRAL

-395 DDLKQ
+395 DDLKK
-400 DYHNVM
+400 DYDNVM

-423 KTLDQLKDE
+423 KTLDQLKGE
-432 LSNGKVSQDTIDR
+432 LSNGKVSQDTIDK
-445 IKALTAEIKDLADQI
+445 IKALTTEIKDLADQI

-486 EKALEALKNAIAN
+486 EKALEALKNAIAS

-517 ALRPYLPEVGDKLAG
+517 ALRPYLPEVADKLTG

-666 QTAAAAADKLLRE
+666 QTAATAADKLLKE

-760 ALASDTTEQGLY
+760 ALASDTTEKGLY

-927 PGIRLPE
+927 PGIQLPE
-934 FIGSFVGGLAQDVV
+934 FIGNFVGGLAQDVV

-978 YVTTRATTCT
+978 YITTRATTCT

-1067 IPEETVTAMRYENR
+1067 IPEETVAAMRYENR

-1128 YVPRPAQTAADKK
+1128 YVARPAQTAADKK

>member
-1 MKRFQAMAQ
+1 M
-10 RITAFVLSA
+10 
-19 GMMASAAAPTVLAA
+19 
-33 QQAPSAPLGA
+33 
-43 ENSEDAPG
+43 
-51 NEDLSDDDG
+51 
-60 TLVYPEWD
+60 
-68 DEVTAD
+68 
-74 FPDEDLDI
+74 
-82 EEPEEELPDE
+82 
-92 DVSDDPE
+92 
-99 LEIAEYGISIPSGDS
+99 
-114 LKYGSISLLV
+114 
-124 STAESEFK
+124 
-132 SVEGKSVYE
+132 
-141 ISDEKLASCTGA
+141 
-153 YFAADEALNAWNPGS
+153 
-168 SYKTKKNDLRKR
+168 
-180 LNKLKTR
+180 
-187 YNTYSTEIVQRGCIT
+187 QRGCIT

-213 AIKKDEADSGALDES
+213 AIDKDEADPGALNEKK
-228 ELATVVGLYK
+228 LATVVFLYEA
-238 VAEEAIKKVD
+238 AEEAIKKVN
-248 NDQPE
+248 NDQP
-253 KAGLVKRLNAAKA
+253 KKKDLVKRLNAAKA
-266 GVDHLQELLGQN
+266 GVDHLQKLLGQN

-286 AIDEIGKQVEGK
+286 AIDEIGRQVEGK

-313 ASCTGAQKLIDQMD
+313 ASCTGAQKLIDQMG

-339 LDGYSKIVNAAYNR
+339 LNGYSEIVNAAYNR

-368 KIKNGD
+368 KIKKGD
-374 LSADELKAL
+374 LSADELRAL

-395 DDLKQ
+395 DDLKK
-400 DYHNVM
+400 DYDNVM

-432 LSNGKVSQDTIDR
+432 LSNGKVSQDTIDK
-445 IKALTAEIKDLADQI
+445 IKALTTEIKNLADQI

-486 EKALEALKNAIAN
+486 EKALEALKNAIAS

-511 AKKAID
+511 AKKAIE
-517 ALRPYLPEVGDKLAG
+517 ALRPYLPEVADKLTG

-760 ALASDTTEQGLY
+760 ALASDTTEKGLY

-863 VFFNAIDNAV
+863 VFFNAIDNAI

-927 PGIRLPE
+927 PGIQLPE

-978 YVTTRATTCT
+978 YITTRATTCT

-1128 YVPRPAQTAADKK
+1128 YVARPAQTAADKK

-1171 KGLQLTVYA
+1171 KGLQFTVYA

>member
-1 MKRFQAMAQ
+1 M
-10 RITAFVLSA
+10 
-19 GMMASAAAPTVLAA
+19 
-33 QQAPSAPLGA
+33 
-43 ENSEDAPG
+43 
-51 NEDLSDDDG
+51 
-60 TLVYPEWD
+60 
-68 DEVTAD
+68 
-74 FPDEDLDI
+74 
-82 EEPEEELPDE
+82 
-92 DVSDDPE
+92 
-99 LEIAEYGISIPSGDS
+99 GD
-114 LKYGSISLLV
+114 
-124 STAESEFK
+124 
-132 SVEGKSVYE
+132 
-141 ISDEKLASCTGA
+141 
-153 YFAADEALNAWNPGS
+153 
-168 SYKTKKNDLRKR
+168 
-180 LNKLKTR
+180 
-187 YNTYSTEIVQRGCIT
+187 
-202 AADAALKEVES
+202 
-213 AIKKDEADSGALDES
+213 
-228 ELATVVGLYK
+228 
-238 VAEEAIKKVD
+238 
-248 NDQPE
+248 
-253 KAGLVKRLNAAKA
+253 
-266 GVDHLQELLGQN
+266 
-278 LAYDAAKA
+278 
-286 AIDEIGKQVEGK
+286 K
-298 NSEDFTDITAVIALQ
+298 NSDDFTDITAVITLQ

-333 AELQTR
+333 AKLQTR
-339 LDGYSKIVNAAYNR
+339 LDGYSEIVNAAYDR

-368 KIKNGD
+368 KIKSGD
-374 LSADELKAL
+374 LSVEELKAL

-395 DDLKQ
+395 DDLKK
-400 DYHNVM
+400 DYDNVM
-406 DAIDTMI
+406 DAIDAMI

-432 LSNGKVSQDTIDR
+432 LSNGKVSQDTIDK
-445 IKALTAEIKDLADQI
+445 IKALTTEIKDLADQI

-486 EKALEALKNAIAN
+486 EKALEALKNAIAS

-511 AKKAID
+511 AKKAIE
-517 ALRPYLPEVGDKLAG
+517 ALRPYLPDVADKLAG

-557 SYQDKIAALEKVTKK
+557 SYQDKI
-572 YEDLI
+572 D
-577 KDIDA
+577 
-582 SGALKELW
+582 
-590 EAAKN
+590 
-595 EQLVKLIG
+595 
-603 KAKEEIDRIV
+603 
-613 NDDSMSAIE
+613 
-622 KVAALDK
+622 
-629 LYNDLHTALE
+629 ALE
-639 KAVGKAKADELL
+639 KAVGKTKADELL

-718 AEDAASKL
+718 EEDAASKL

-735 LKKFLKDSFISLDTI
+735 LKKFLKDSFVSLDTI

-760 ALASDTTEQGLY
+760 ALASDTTEKGLY

-810 SLLNDVVDLAVDK
+810 SLLNDVVDLVVDK

-901 EEMQR
+901 EEMHR

-927 PGIRLPE
+927 PGIQLPE
-934 FIGSFVGGLAQDVV
+934 FIGSLVGGLAQDVV

-978 YVTTRATTCT
+978 YITTRATTCT

-1008 ITHKKLGHV
+1008 ITHEKLGHV

-1055 QPQMDAK
+1055 QPQMDAQ

-1067 IPEETVTAMRYENR
+1067 IPEEAVTAMRYENR

-1103 RFLAQVNSSIGILPS
+1103 RFLARVNSSIGILPN

-1128 YVPRPAQTAADKK
+1128 YVARPAQTAADKK
-1141 YTWYAVQLLTVDAHG
+1141 YTWYAVQLLTVDDHG
-1156 HNAGDV
+1156 CNAGDV

-1190 AK
+1190 AR

>member
-1 MKRFQAMAQ
+1 M
-10 RITAFVLSA
+10 
-19 GMMASAAAPTVLAA
+19 
-33 QQAPSAPLGA
+33 
-43 ENSEDAPG
+43 
-51 NEDLSDDDG
+51 
-60 TLVYPEWD
+60 
-68 DEVTAD
+68 
-74 FPDEDLDI
+74 
-82 EEPEEELPDE
+82 
-92 DVSDDPE
+92 
-99 LEIAEYGISIPSGDS
+99 
-114 LKYGSISLLV
+114 
-124 STAESEFK
+124 
-132 SVEGKSVYE
+132 
-141 ISDEKLASCTGA
+141 
-153 YFAADEALNAWNPGS
+153 
-168 SYKTKKNDLRKR
+168 
-180 LNKLKTR
+180 
-187 YNTYSTEIVQRGCIT
+187 
-202 AADAALKEVES
+202 
-213 AIKKDEADSGALDES
+213 
-228 ELATVVGLYK
+228 
-238 VAEEAIKKVD
+238 
-248 NDQPE
+248 
-253 KAGLVKRLNAAKA
+253 
-266 GVDHLQELLGQN
+266 QELLGQN

-286 AIDEIGKQVEGK
+286 AIDEIGKQVGGK

-313 ASCTGAQKLIDQMD
+313 ASCTGAQKLIDQMG

-339 LDGYSKIVNAAYNR
+339 LNGYSEIVNAAYNR
-353 LMRESAKELLKSVIE
+353 LMRESAAELLKSVIE

-374 LSADELKAL
+374 LSADELRAL

-395 DDLKQ
+395 DDLKK
-400 DYHNVM
+400 DYDNVM

-445 IKALTAEIKDLADQI
+445 IKALTTEIKDLADQI

-486 EKALEALKNAIAN
+486 EKALEALKNAIAS

-517 ALRPYLPEVGDKLAG
+517 ALRPYLPEVADKLTG

-666 QTAAAAADKLLRE
+666 QTAAAAADKLLKE

-760 ALASDTTEQGLY
+760 ALASDTTEKGLY

-927 PGIRLPE
+927 PGIQLPE

-978 YVTTRATTCT
+978 YITTRATTCT

-1017 PVVDEAADPTETEEG
+1017 QVVDEAADPTETEEG

-1067 IPEETVTAMRYENR
+1067 IPEETVAAMRYENR

-1128 YVPRPAQTAADKK
+1128 YVARPAQTAADKK

>member
-43 ENSEDAPG
+43 ENSVDELG
-51 NEDLSDDDG
+51 NVDVSDDDG
-60 TLVYPEWD
+60 TLLYPEWD

-99 LEIAEYGISIPSGDS
+99 LEIAEYGISIPDFVTYRAVN
-114 LKYGSISLLV
+114 KLV

-132 SVEGKSVYE
+132 SVDGQNVHK
-141 ISDEKLASCTGA
+141 ISNEKLASCTGA
-153 YFAADEALNAWNPGS
+153 YLAADEALNAWNPGS

-187 YNTYSTEIVQRGCIT
+187 YNAYSTEIVQRGCIT

-213 AIKKDEADSGALDES
+213 AIDKDEADPGALNES

-238 VAEEAIKKVD
+238 VAEEAIKKV
-248 NDQPE
+248 NKDQPE
-253 KAGLVKRLNAAKA
+253 KARLVKRLNAAKVK
-266 GVDHLQELLGQN
+266 VDHLQKLLGQN

-298 NSEDFTDITAVIALQ
+298 NSDDFTNIAAVIALQ
-313 ASCTGAQKLIDQMD
+313 ESCTGAQKLINQMG

-339 LDGYSKIVNAAYNR
+339 LDGYSEIVNAAYNR
-353 LMRESAKELLKSVIE
+353 LMRKSAEELLKSVIE
-368 KIKNGD
+368 KIKSGD
-374 LSADELKAL
+374 LSADELRAL

-395 DDLKQ
+395 DDLKK
-400 DYHNVM
+400 DYDNVM

-432 LSNGKVSQDTIDR
+432 LSNGKVSQDTIDK
-445 IKALTAEIKDLADQI
+445 IKALTTEIKDLADQI

-486 EKALEALKNAIAN
+486 EKALEALKNAIAS

-517 ALRPYLPEVGDKLAG
+517 VLRPYLPEVADKLAG

-760 ALASDTTEQGLY
+760 ALASDTTEKGLY

-863 VFFNAIDNAV
+863 VFFNAIDNAI

-927 PGIRLPE
+927 PGIQLPE

-978 YVTTRATTCT
+978 YITTRATTCT

-1128 YVPRPAQTAADKK
+1128 YVARPAQTAADKK

>member
-43 ENSEDAPG
+43 ENSVDELG
-51 NEDLSDDDG
+51 NVDVSDDDG
-60 TLVYPEWD
+60 TLLYPEWD

-99 LEIAEYGISIPSGDS
+99 LEIAEYGISIPDFVTYRAVN
-114 LKYGSISLLV
+114 KLV

-132 SVEGKSVYE
+132 SVDGQNVHK
-141 ISDEKLASCTGA
+141 ISNEKLASCTGA
-153 YFAADEALNAWNPGS
+153 YLAADEALNAWNPGS

-187 YNTYSTEIVQRGCIT
+187 YNAYSTEIVQRGCIT

-213 AIKKDEADSGALDES
+213 AIDKDEADPGALNES
-228 ELATVVGLYK
+228 ELAMVVGLYK
-238 VAEEAIKKVD
+238 VAEEAIKKVND
-248 NDQPE
+248 DQPE
-253 KAGLVKRLNAAKA
+253 KARLVKRLNAAKVK
-266 GVDHLQELLGQN
+266 VDHLQKLLGQN

-286 AIDEIGKQVEGK
+286 AIDEIGKQVGGK

-313 ASCTGAQKLIDQMD
+313 ASCTGAQKLIDQMG

-333 AELQTR
+333 AELQNR
-339 LDGYSKIVNAAYNR
+339 LDGYSEIVNAAYNR

-368 KIKNGD
+368 KIKKGD
-374 LSADELKAL
+374 LSADELRAL

-395 DDLKQ
+395 DDLKK
-400 DYHNVM
+400 DYDNVM

-445 IKALTAEIKDLADQI
+445 IKALTTEIKDLADQI

-486 EKALEALKNAIAN
+486 EKALEALKNAIAS

-517 ALRPYLPEVGDKLAG
+517 VLRPYLPEVADKLAG

-666 QTAAAAADKLLRE
+666 QTAAAAADKLLKE

-863 VFFNAIDNAV
+863 VFFNAIDNAI

-927 PGIRLPE
+927 PGIQLPE
-934 FIGSFVGGLAQDVV
+934 FIGNFVGGLAQDVV

-978 YVTTRATTCT
+978 YITTRATTCT

-1067 IPEETVTAMRYENR
+1067 IPEEAVTAMRYENR

-1128 YVPRPAQTAADKK
+1128 YVARPAQTAADKK

>member
-1 MKRFQAMAQ
+1 M
-10 RITAFVLSA
+10 
-19 GMMASAAAPTVLAA
+19 
-33 QQAPSAPLGA
+33 
-43 ENSEDAPG
+43 
-51 NEDLSDDDG
+51 
-60 TLVYPEWD
+60 
-68 DEVTAD
+68 
-74 FPDEDLDI
+74 
-82 EEPEEELPDE
+82 
-92 DVSDDPE
+92 
-99 LEIAEYGISIPSGDS
+99 
-114 LKYGSISLLV
+114 
-124 STAESEFK
+124 
-132 SVEGKSVYE
+132 
-141 ISDEKLASCTGA
+141 
-153 YFAADEALNAWNPGS
+153 
-168 SYKTKKNDLRKR
+168 
-180 LNKLKTR
+180 
-187 YNTYSTEIVQRGCIT
+187 QRGCIT

-213 AIKKDEADSGALDES
+213 AIKKDEADPGALDES

-238 VAEEAIKKVD
+238 VAEEAIKKVND
-248 NDQPE
+248 DQPE
-253 KAGLVKRLNAAKA
+253 KKNLVKRLNAAKVK
-266 GVDHLQELLGQN
+266 VDHLQELLGQN

-313 ASCTGAQKLIDQMD
+313 ASCTGAQKLIDQMG

-339 LDGYSKIVNAAYNR
+339 LDGYSEIVNAAYNR
-353 LMRESAKELLKSVIE
+353 LMRKSAAELLRSVIE

-374 LSADELKAL
+374 LSADELRAL

-395 DDLKQ
+395 DDLKK

-432 LSNGKVSQDTIDR
+432 LSNGKVSQDTIDK

-486 EKALEALKNAIAN
+486 EKALEALKNAIAS

-517 ALRPYLPEVGDKLAG
+517 ALRPYLPDVADKLAG

-760 ALASDTTEQGLY
+760 ALASDTTEKGLY

-863 VFFNAIDNAV
+863 VFFNAIDNAI

-927 PGIRLPE
+927 PGIQLPE

-978 YVTTRATTCT
+978 YITTRATTCT

-1128 YVPRPAQTAADKK
+1128 YVARPAQTAADKK

>member
-43 ENSEDAPG
+43 ENSVDELG
-51 NEDLSDDDG
+51 NEDVSDDDG

-68 DEVTAD
+68 DEATAD
-74 FPDEDLDI
+74 FPDDDLDI

-99 LEIAEYGISIPSGDS
+99 LEIAEYGISIPDFVTYRAVN
-114 LKYGSISLLV
+114 KLV

-132 SVEGKSVYE
+132 SVDGQNVHK
-141 ISDEKLASCTGA
+141 ISNDKLASCTGA
-153 YFAADEALNAWNPGS
+153 YLAADEALNAWNPGS

-187 YNTYSTEIVQRGCIT
+187 YNAYSTEIVQRGCIT

-213 AIKKDEADSGALDES
+213 AIKKDEADPGALDES

-238 VAEEAIKKVD
+238 VAEEAIKKVN

-253 KAGLVKRLNAAKA
+253 KAGLVKRLNAAKVK
-266 GVDHLQELLGQN
+266 VDHLQELLGQN

-333 AELQTR
+333 AKLQNR
-339 LDGYSKIVNAAYNR
+339 LDGYSEIVNAAYDR

-395 DDLKQ
+395 DDLKK
-400 DYHNVM
+400 DYDNVM

-486 EKALEALKNAIAN
+486 EKALEALKNAIAS

-517 ALRPYLPEVGDKLAG
+517 ALRPYLPEVADKLTG

-629 LYNDLHTALE
+629 LYNDLHAALE

-656 LLEKAKDTIA
+656 LLEKAKDTVA

-735 LKKFLKDSFISLDTI
+735 LKKFLKDSFVSLETI

-901 EEMQR
+901 EEMHR

-978 YVTTRATTCT
+978 YITTRAATCT

-1055 QPQMDAK
+1055 QPQIDAK

-1067 IPEETVTAMRYENR
+1067 IPEEAVTAMRYENR

-1128 YVPRPAQTAADKK
+1128 YVARPAQTAADKK

>member
-43 ENSEDAPG
+43 ENSVDELG
-51 NEDLSDDDG
+51 NVDVSDDDG

-74 FPDEDLDI
+74 FPDDDLDI

-99 LEIAEYGISIPSGDS
+99 SQIVTYGLAEWAAGKEVDRLENLFKEQKGKDPKNIDIGTLTDITAEYKTTKAVVDN
-114 LKYGSISLLV
+114 LK
-124 STAESEFK
+124 K
-132 SVEGKSVYE
+132 SN
-141 ISDEKLASCTGA
+141 D
-153 YFAADEALNAWNPGS
+153 
-168 SYKTKKNDLRKR
+168 KTKLQNR
-180 LNKLKTR
+180 LKVLEPRCNEFL
-187 YNTYSTEIVQRGCIT
+187 TEITQKGCIT
-202 AADAALKEVES
+202 AAEAALKEVES
-213 AIKKDEADSGALDES
+213 AIKKDEADPGALNES
-228 ELATVVGLYK
+228 ELVTVVGLYK
-238 VAEEAIKKVD
+238 VAEEAIKKVND
-248 NDQPE
+248 DQPK
-253 KAGLVKRLNAAKA
+253 KAGLVKRLNAAKVK
-266 GVDHLQELLGQN
+266 VDHLQELLGQN

-298 NSEDFTDITAVIALQ
+298 NSDDFTDISAVIALQ
-313 ASCTGAQKLIDQMD
+313 ASCTGAQKLINQMD

-333 AELQTR
+333 AELQNR
-339 LDGYSKIVNAAYNR
+339 LDGYSEIVNAAYNR
-353 LMRESAKELLKSVIE
+353 LMRESAAELLKSVIE

-374 LSADELKAL
+374 LSADELRAL
-383 KENLQKVEKYLP
+383 QENLQKVEKYLP
-395 DDLKQ
+395 DDLKK
-400 DYHNVM
+400 DYKNVM

-432 LSNGKVSQDTIDR
+432 LSNGKVSQDTIDK

-486 EKALEALKNAIAN
+486 EKALEALKNAIAS

-511 AKKAID
+511 AKKAIE
-517 ALRPYLPEVGDKLAG
+517 ALRPYLPEVADKLAG

-666 QTAAAAADKLLRE
+666 QTAAAAADKLLKE

-760 ALASDTTEQGLY
+760 ALASNTTEQGLY

-835 ELMDELKDPLNE
+835 ELMDELKAPLNE

-857 INKVRE
+857 INKVRA

-948 NEKLDE
+948 NEKLNE

-978 YVTTRATTCT
+978 YITTRATTCT
-988 EDGEEKLKCSKCGWV
+988 QDGEEKLKCSKCGWV

-1043 AVLEAQEVIPAL
+1043 AVLKAQEVIPAL

-1067 IPEETVTAMRYENR
+1067 IPEEAVTAMRYENR

-1128 YVPRPAQTAADKK
+1128 YVARPAQTAADKK

-1171 KGLQLTVYA
+1171 KGLQFTVYA

>member
-43 ENSEDAPG
+43 ENSVDELG
-51 NEDLSDDDG
+51 NVDVSDDDG
-60 TLVYPEWD
+60 TLLYPEWD

-74 FPDEDLDI
+74 FPDDDLDI

-99 LEIAEYGISIPSGDS
+99 LEIAEYGISIPDFVTYRAVN
-114 LKYGSISLLV
+114 KLV

-132 SVEGKSVYE
+132 SVDGQNVHK
-141 ISDEKLASCTGA
+141 ISNEKLASCTGA
-153 YFAADEALNAWNPGS
+153 YLAADEALNAWNPGS

-187 YNTYSTEIVQRGCIT
+187 YNAYSTEIVQRGCIT

-213 AIKKDEADSGALDES
+213 AIDKDEADPGALNES

-238 VAEEAIKKVD
+238 VAEEAIKKVND
-248 NDQPE
+248 DQPE
-253 KAGLVKRLNAAKA
+253 KARLVKRLNAAKVK
-266 GVDHLQELLGQN
+266 VDHLQKLLGQN

-286 AIDEIGKQVEGK
+286 AIDEIGKQVGGK

-313 ASCTGAQKLIDQMD
+313 ASCTGAQKLIDQMG

-333 AELQTR
+333 AELQNR
-339 LDGYSKIVNAAYNR
+339 LDGYSEIVNAAYNR
-353 LMRESAKELLKSVIE
+353 LMRESAAELLKSVIE
-368 KIKNGD
+368 KIKKGD
-374 LSADELKAL
+374 LSADELRAL

-445 IKALTAEIKDLADQI
+445 IKALTTEIKNLADQI

-486 EKALEALKNAIAN
+486 EKALEALKNAIAS

-511 AKKAID
+511 AKKAIE
-517 ALRPYLPEVGDKLAG
+517 ALRPYLPEVADKLAG

-760 ALASDTTEQGLY
+760 ALASDTTEKGLY

-927 PGIRLPE
+927 PGIQLPE

-978 YVTTRATTCT
+978 YITTRATTCT

-1128 YVPRPAQTAADKK
+1128 YVARPAQTAADKK

>member
-1 MKRFQAMAQ
+1 M
-10 RITAFVLSA
+10 
-19 GMMASAAAPTVLAA
+19 
-33 QQAPSAPLGA
+33 
-43 ENSEDAPG
+43 
-51 NEDLSDDDG
+51 
-60 TLVYPEWD
+60 
-68 DEVTAD
+68 
-74 FPDEDLDI
+74 
-82 EEPEEELPDE
+82 
-92 DVSDDPE
+92 
-99 LEIAEYGISIPSGDS
+99 
-114 LKYGSISLLV
+114 
-124 STAESEFK
+124 
-132 SVEGKSVYE
+132 
-141 ISDEKLASCTGA
+141 
-153 YFAADEALNAWNPGS
+153 
-168 SYKTKKNDLRKR
+168 
-180 LNKLKTR
+180 
-187 YNTYSTEIVQRGCIT
+187 
-202 AADAALKEVES
+202 
-213 AIKKDEADSGALDES
+213 
-228 ELATVVGLYK
+228 ATVVGLYK
-238 VAEEAIKKVD
+238 VAEEAIKKVN

-253 KAGLVKRLNAAKA
+253 KAGLVERLNAAKVK
-266 GVDHLQELLGQN
+266 VDHLQELLGQN

-286 AIDEIGKQVEGK
+286 AIDEIGRQVEGK
-298 NSEDFTDITAVIALQ
+298 NSDDFTDITAVIALQ

-333 AELQTR
+333 AKLQTR
-339 LDGYSKIVNAAYNR
+339 LDGYSEIVNAAYNR

-368 KIKNGD
+368 KIKSGD
-374 LSADELKAL
+374 LSADELRAL

-395 DDLKQ
+395 DDLKK

-432 LSNGKVSQDTIDR
+432 LSNGKVSQDTIDK

-486 EKALEALKNAIAN
+486 EKALEALKNAIAS

-517 ALRPYLPEVGDKLAG
+517 ALRPYLPEVADKLTG

-666 QTAAAAADKLLRE
+666 QTAAAAADKLLKE

-760 ALASDTTEQGLY
+760 ALASDTTEKGLY

-863 VFFNAIDNAV
+863 VFFNVIDNAV

-927 PGIRLPE
+927 PGIQLPE
-934 FIGSFVGGLAQDVV
+934 FIGNFVGGLAQDVV

-978 YVTTRATTCT
+978 YITTRATTCT

-1128 YVPRPAQTAADKK
+1128 YVARPAQTAADKK

>member
-33 QQAPSAPLGA
+33 QQAPSAPLDA
-43 ENSEDAPG
+43 ENSVDELG
-51 NEDLSDDDG
+51 NVDVSDDDG

-92 DVSDDPE
+92 DVSADPESQIVTYGNAETAASGLVLE
-99 LEIAEYGISIPSGDS
+99 LEIAFRTASKNPSSIQTVS
-114 LKYGSISLLV
+114 LALLV
-124 STAESEFK
+124 TN
-132 SVEGKSVYE
+132 YM
-141 ISDEKLASCTGA
+141 GA
-153 YFAADEALNAWNPGS
+153 DAAVNALSNS
-168 SYKTKKNDLRKR
+168 FTKKLLRKR
-180 LNKLKTR
+180 VDNLAGQYQKYVVEL
-187 YNTYSTEIVQRGCIT
+187 
-202 AADAALKEVES
+202 ADRQLKEVES
-213 AIKKDEADSGALDES
+213 ALKKQEENPGAVTNDEIV
-228 ELATVVGLYK
+228 TVSGLYQT
-238 VAEEAIKKVD
+238 AKKTIEQVTD
-248 NDQPE
+248 
-253 KAGLVKRLNAAKA
+253 AAKKA
-266 GVDHLQELLGQN
+266 KLQARLDAAEDGIEKLQKLLGQN

-286 AIDEIGKQVEGK
+286 AIDEIGKQVGGK
-298 NSEDFTDITAVIALQ
+298 NSEDFTDIAVVIALQ
-313 ASCTGAQKLIDQMD
+313 ESCTGAQKLINQMG

-333 AELQTR
+333 AELQNR
-339 LDGYSKIVNAAYNR
+339 LDGYSEIVNAAYNR
-353 LMRESAKELLKSVIE
+353 LMRKSAEELLKSVIE

-383 KENLQKVEKYLP
+383 QKNLQKVEKYLP

-400 DYHNVM
+400 DYDNVM

-432 LSNGKVSQDTIDR
+432 LSNGNVSQDTIDK
-445 IKALTAEIKDLADQI
+445 IKALTTEIKDLADQI

-486 EKALEALKNAIAN
+486 EKALEALKNAIAS

-511 AKKAID
+511 AKKAIE
-517 ALRPYLPEVGDKLAG
+517 ALRPYLPAVADKLAG
-532 ALDGLKK
+532 VLDGLKK

-613 NDDSMSAIE
+613 NDDSLSALE
-622 KVAALDK
+622 KIAALDE
-629 LYNDLHTALE
+629 LYDDLHTALE

-666 QTAAAAADKLLRE
+666 QTAAAAADKLLKE

-760 ALASDTTEQGLY
+760 ALASNTTEKGLY

-810 SLLNDVVDLAVDK
+810 SLLNDVVDLVVDK

-835 ELMDELKDPLNE
+835 KLMDELKDPLNE

-857 INKVRE
+857 INKVRK

-927 PGIRLPE
+927 PGIQLPE
-934 FIGSFVGGLAQDVV
+934 FIGNFVGGLAQDVV

-978 YVTTRATTCT
+978 YITTRATTCT
-988 EDGEEKLKCSKCGWV
+988 QDGEEKLKCSKCGWV

-1156 HNAGDV
+1156 CNAGDV

>member
-43 ENSEDAPG
+43 ENSEDALG
-51 NEDLSDDDG
+51 NVDVSDDDG

-68 DEVTAD
+68 DEATAD
-74 FPDEDLDI
+74 FPDDDLDI

-99 LEIAEYGISIPSGDS
+99 LEIAEYGISIPDFVTYRAVN
-114 LKYGSISLLV
+114 KLV

-132 SVEGKSVYE
+132 SVDGQNVHK
-141 ISDEKLASCTGA
+141 ISNEKLASCTGA
-153 YFAADEALNAWNPGS
+153 YLAADEALNAWNPGS

-187 YNTYSTEIVQRGCIT
+187 YNAYSTEIVQRGCIT

-213 AIKKDEADSGALDES
+213 AIKKDEADPGALDES

-238 VAEEAIKKVD
+238 VAEEAIKKVN
-248 NDQPE
+248 NDQPG
-253 KAGLVKRLNAAKA
+253 KAGLVKRLNAAKVK
-266 GVDHLQELLGQN
+266 VDHLQELLGQN

-313 ASCTGAQKLIDQMD
+313 ASCTGAQKLIDQMG

-339 LDGYSKIVNAAYNR
+339 LNGYSEIVNAAYDR

-368 KIKNGD
+368 KIKSGD
-374 LSADELKAL
+374 LSADELRAL

-395 DDLKQ
+395 DDLKK

-432 LSNGKVSQDTIDR
+432 LSNGKVSQDTIDK
-445 IKALTAEIKDLADQI
+445 IKALTTEIKDLADQI

-486 EKALEALKNAIAN
+486 EKALEALKNAIAS

-517 ALRPYLPEVGDKLAG
+517 ALRPYLPEVADKLAG

-760 ALASDTTEQGLY
+760 ALASDTTEQGIY

-927 PGIRLPE
+927 PGIQLPE

-978 YVTTRATTCT
+978 YITTRATTCT

-1128 YVPRPAQTAADKK
+1128 YVARPAQTAADKK

>member
-43 ENSEDAPG
+43 ENSVDELG
-51 NEDLSDDDG
+51 NVDVSDDDG
-60 TLVYPEWD
+60 TLLYPEWD

-74 FPDEDLDI
+74 FPDDDLDI

-99 LEIAEYGISIPSGDS
+99 LEIAEYGISIPDFVTYRAVN
-114 LKYGSISLLV
+114 KLV

-132 SVEGKSVYE
+132 SVDGQNVHK
-141 ISDEKLASCTGA
+141 ISNEKLASCTGA
-153 YFAADEALNAWNPGS
+153 YLAADEALNAWNPGS

-187 YNTYSTEIVQRGCIT
+187 YNAYSTEIVQRGCIT

-213 AIKKDEADSGALDES
+213 AIDKDEADPGALNES

-238 VAEEAIKKVD
+238 VAEEAIKKV
-248 NDQPE
+248 NKDQPE
-253 KAGLVKRLNAAKA
+253 KARLVKRLNAAKVK
-266 GVDHLQELLGQN
+266 VDHLQKLLGQN

-286 AIDEIGKQVEGK
+286 AIDEIGKQVGGK
-298 NSEDFTDITAVIALQ
+298 SSEDFTDIAAVIALQ
-313 ASCTGAQKLIDQMD
+313 ASCTGAQKLIDQMGD
-327 ASDSRK
+327 SDSRK
-333 AELQTR
+333 AELQNR
-339 LDGYSKIVNAAYNR
+339 LDGYSEIVNAAYNR
-353 LMRESAKELLKSVIE
+353 LMRESAAELLKSVIE
-368 KIKNGD
+368 KIKKGD
-374 LSADELKAL
+374 LSADELRAL

-395 DDLKQ
+395 DDLKK
-400 DYHNVM
+400 DYDNAM

-445 IKALTAEIKDLADQI
+445 IKALTTEIKDLADQI

-486 EKALEALKNAIAN
+486 EKALEALKNAIAS

-511 AKKAID
+511 AKKAIE
-517 ALRPYLPEVGDKLAG
+517 ALRPYLPEVADKLAG

-760 ALASDTTEQGLY
+760 ALASDTTEKGLY

-863 VFFNAIDNAV
+863 VFFNAIDNAI

-927 PGIRLPE
+927 PGIQLPE

-978 YVTTRATTCT
+978 YITTRATTCT

-1067 IPEETVTAMRYENR
+1067 IPEETVAAMRYENR

-1128 YVPRPAQTAADKK
+1128 YVARPAQTAADKK

>member
-43 ENSEDAPG
+43 ENSVDELG
-51 NEDLSDDDG
+51 NVDVSDDDG
-60 TLVYPEWD
+60 TLLYPEWD

-99 LEIAEYGISIPSGDS
+99 LEIAEYGISIPDFVTYRAVN
-114 LKYGSISLLV
+114 KLV

-132 SVEGKSVYE
+132 SVDGQNVHK
-141 ISDEKLASCTGA
+141 ISNEKLASCTGA
-153 YFAADEALNAWNPGS
+153 YLAADEALNAWNPGS

-187 YNTYSTEIVQRGCIT
+187 YNAYSTEIVQRGCIT

-213 AIKKDEADSGALDES
+213 AIDKDEADPGALNES

-238 VAEEAIKKVD
+238 VAEEAIKKVND
-248 NDQPE
+248 DQPE
-253 KAGLVKRLNAAKA
+253 KARLVKRLNAAKVK
-266 GVDHLQELLGQN
+266 VDHLQKLLGQN

-286 AIDEIGKQVEGK
+286 AIDEIGKQVGGK
-298 NSEDFTDITAVIALQ
+298 NSEDFTDIAAVIALQ
-313 ASCTGAQKLIDQMD
+313 ASCTGAQKLIDQMGD
-327 ASDSRK
+327 SDSRK
-333 AELQTR
+333 AELQNR
-339 LDGYSKIVNAAYNR
+339 LDGYSEIVNAAYNR

-368 KIKNGD
+368 KIKSGD
-374 LSADELKAL
+374 LSADELRAL

-395 DDLKQ
+395 DDLKK
-400 DYHNVM
+400 DYDNVM

-445 IKALTAEIKDLADQI
+445 IKALTTEIKDLADQI

-486 EKALEALKNAIAN
+486 EKALEALKNAIAS

-517 ALRPYLPEVGDKLAG
+517 ALRPYLPEVADKLTG

-666 QTAAAAADKLLRE
+666 QTAAAAADKLLKE

-760 ALASDTTEQGLY
+760 ALASDTTEKGLY

-927 PGIRLPE
+927 PGIQLPE
-934 FIGSFVGGLAQDVV
+934 FIGNFVGGLAQDVV

-978 YVTTRATTCT
+978 YITTRATTCT

-1067 IPEETVTAMRYENR
+1067 IPEETVAAMRYENR

-1128 YVPRPAQTAADKK
+1128 YVARPAQTAADKK

>member
-43 ENSEDAPG
+43 ENSEDALG
-51 NEDLSDDDG
+51 NVDVSDDDG

-68 DEVTAD
+68 DEATAD
-74 FPDEDLDI
+74 FPDDDLDI

-99 LEIAEYGISIPSGDS
+99 LEIAEYGISIPDFVTYRAVN
-114 LKYGSISLLV
+114 KLV

-132 SVEGKSVYE
+132 SVDGQNVHK
-141 ISDEKLASCTGA
+141 ISNEKLASCTGA
-153 YFAADEALNAWNPGS
+153 YLAADEALNAWNPGS

-187 YNTYSTEIVQRGCIT
+187 YNAYSTEIVQRGCIT

-213 AIKKDEADSGALDES
+213 AIDKDEADPGALDER

-238 VAEEAIKKVD
+238 VAEEAIKKV
-248 NDQPE
+248 NKDQPE
-253 KAGLVKRLNAAKA
+253 KARLVKRLNAAKVK
-266 GVDHLQELLGQN
+266 VDHLQKLLGQN

-286 AIDEIGKQVEGK
+286 AIDEIGKQVGGK

-313 ASCTGAQKLIDQMD
+313 ASCTGAQKLIDQMG

-339 LDGYSKIVNAAYNR
+339 LDGYSEIVNAAYDR

-368 KIKNGD
+368 KIKSGD
-374 LSADELKAL
+374 LSADELRAL

-445 IKALTAEIKDLADQI
+445 IKALTTEIKDLADQI

-486 EKALEALKNAIAN
+486 EKALEALKNAIAS

-511 AKKAID
+511 AKKAIE
-517 ALRPYLPEVGDKLAG
+517 ALRPYLPEVADKLAG

-666 QTAAAAADKLLRE
+666 QTAAAAADKLLKE

-760 ALASDTTEQGLY
+760 ALASDTTEKGLY

-863 VFFNAIDNAV
+863 VFFNAIDNAI

-978 YVTTRATTCT
+978 YITTRATTCT

-1067 IPEETVTAMRYENR
+1067 IPEETVAAMRYENR

-1128 YVPRPAQTAADKK
+1128 YVARPAQTAADKK